1 MIVKCRCGERIIILN
16 TYETIEETRRP
27 KKLGGEICA
36 KCKRYIE
43 VFALL
48 AFDESRVIK

>member
-1 MIVKCRCGERIIILN
+1 MIVKCRCGDRIIISV
-16 TYETIEETRRP
+16 TTATIEETGKP
-27 KKLGGEICA
+27 KRLGGEICT

-48 AFDESRVIK
+48 SFDEAQVKK